1 MKKSLLQRCQ
11 EAFCEFIVDE
21 NAVGPLGAKRG
32 AVYHDVSA
40 SQAKTASSKSRNA
53 DFVCLA
59 FFQEQSVPAK
69 TTLSPTFDRDEGD
82 GRWIKHELLHHL
94 NASFSLFCSLCPR
107 FLKFITACVLMIG
120 GSARS
125 LGEIQS
131 GWLHFFFFF
140 LKCDFLDTFLLNER
154 RGRGQCPLR
163 LSPISP
169 RLKRIQQDAVCCHR
183 DGLHQEPS
191 VLRHNCNGIRISHS
205 GGVRWGTLITDSQV
219 EGPDQWLPSVHC
231 RLISFR
237 ACRYI

>member
-11 EAFCEFIVDE
+11 EAFCEFIVEE

-140 LKCDFLDTFLLNER
+140 WNVTFW
-154 RGRGQCPLR
+154 
-163 LSPISP
+163 
-169 RLKRIQQDAVCCHR
+169 
-183 DGLHQEPS
+183 
-191 VLRHNCNGIRISHS
+191 IRS
-205 GGVRWGTLITDSQV
+205 
-219 EGPDQWLPSVHC
+219 C
-231 RLISFR
+231 
-237 ACRYI
+237 